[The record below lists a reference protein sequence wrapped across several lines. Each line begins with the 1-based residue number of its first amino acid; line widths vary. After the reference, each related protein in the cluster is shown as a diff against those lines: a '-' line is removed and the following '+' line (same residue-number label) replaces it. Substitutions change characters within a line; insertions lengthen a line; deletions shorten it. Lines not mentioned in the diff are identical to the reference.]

1 MSNLK
6 NGRKKIMEIKLYNV
20 MFPMWLLFIFPMTWL
35 LVIPANFIIDSLVL
49 VLGMYILQIKE
60 KLELYKKTIFW
71 IFLFGFIADILGGIV
86 LLLTQFVESDGLFY
100 EYITA
105 PVAQNPFDNIYALLY
120 TCGAVLISAVL
131 IYVFNRFVSFRKVYS
146 KKTKRILSLLLA
158 IITAPYLFLVP
169 TSSLY
174 GGQTENFTNH
184 IVWDDFVK
192 AEIYIADQPDV
203 NITEVEKNEHFN
215 YGLVSVLRYSINTAK
230 REKIEIPDEWK
241 YKVVFQMQDAE
252 GKTLEPIFIYEIE
265 DELYFEWKNKSYHID
280 EENRDKIITEFEEHL
295 NPKDSDEIE
304 V

>member
-1 MSNLK
+1 MK
-6 NGRKKIMEIKLYNV
+6 NERKYFKEIILYNV

-49 VLGMYILQIKE
+49 FLGMYILHIKE

-71 IFLFGFIADILGGIV
+71 IFLFGFVADILGGII
-86 LLLTQFVESDGLFY
+86 LLITQFVESDGFFY
-100 EYITA
+100 EYLTA
-105 PVAQNPFDNIYALLY
+105 PVAQNPFDNVYALLY
-120 TCGAVLISAVL
+120 TCGAVLTSAVL
-131 IYVFNRFVSFRKVYS
+131 IYVFNRFISFRKVYS
-146 KKTKRILSLLLA
+146 KKIKRILSLLLA

-192 AEIYIADQPDV
+192 AEIYIADEPEI
-203 NITEVEKNEHFN
+203 NIMEVEKNEHFN
-215 YGLVSVLRYSINTAK
+215 YALVSVLRYSINTAK
-230 REKIEIPDEWK
+230 KEKIELPNEWK

-252 GKTLEPIFIYEIE
+252 GKTLEPIYIYELE
-265 DELYFEWKNKSYHID
+265 SSFCFEWENKTYRID
-280 EENRDKIITEFEEHL
+280 EEDKKKIVTEFEEHL
-295 NPKDSDEIE
+295 NPKISEEIE